1 MFKQA
6 RALALPVTVA
16 GIVPALILTRNPPT
30 VVWGLAAPLN
40 ILPILVALVLI
51 GAGLYL
57 ILATVKMFVTIGK
70 GTLAPWDPPKRLVVS
85 GIYRYVRNPMISG
98 VVALVLGESVLLGS
112 FHLLLYALFVF
123 AINAVYIPLSEEPGL
138 RRRFGQSYDD
148 YMRHVPRW
156 LPRRTPYIAE

>member
-6 RALALPVTVA
+6 RAIALPVTVA
-16 GIVPALILTRNPPT
+16 GIIPALILSRYPPAPG
-30 VVWGLAAPLN
+30 WGLDAPLH
-40 ILPILVALVLI
+40 ILPMLAGLALI

-57 ILATVKMFVTIGK
+57 VLATIRMFVTIGK
-70 GTLAPWDPPKRLVVS
+70 GTLAPWDPPQKLVVT

-98 VVALVLGESVLLGS
+98 VIALVAGQALLLGS
-112 FHLLLYALFVF
+112 VPLLLYALLIF

-148 YMRHVPRW
+148 YASEVPRW
-156 LPRRTPYIAE
+156 LPRRTPYIPE